1 MQRSSESI
9 GALAGALAKAQIE
22 LDNPEK
28 SLVATIQS
36 PFPRE
41 ADRTFR
47 YASLSSGLDLVR
59 KSLGRHEIATV
70 QTTSIDE
77 TAGLIRLTT
86 VLVHASGEWISSD
99 WPVCPV
105 GETATPHRM
114 GAALT
119 YARRYALFALVG
131 IAGEDDLDAPDLGG
145 APGPKTDKADPETAD
160 SESPAWVHRSPS
172 NGRATVVRAM
182 ATRRRSAT
190 AVAAP
195 VLTADQSV
203 QLRDR
208 LLAELA
214 EVPSADAMAD
224 WAHRSL
230 PAKNTLC
237 VADAQLVETRFREKL
252 AALTEAGSEHRVE
265 PAKAQSEGIQG
276 EAIPSE
282 AIDLREAEIRSDAQ
296 ELSPPAATAVVVR
309 RRGVSIAAKTI
320 RLRDKD
326 HRKFVSTQPCLVCGR
341 IPVDP
346 HHLKFAQPRAMSR
359 KVSDE
364 FTVPVC
370 RMHHRELHT
379 HGDERLWWKRLNIDP
394 LPIALRLW
402 KQSRIESA
410 AIPSNIGRPIPQQ
423 GLPDNTFDRCDPA
436 RVSSTISTDRGTRP

>member
-22 LDNPEK
+22 LNNPEK

-77 TAGLIRLTT
+77 TAGIIRLTT
-86 VLVHASGEWISSD
+86 VLAHASGEWISSD

-105 GETATPHRM
+105 SETAAPQRM

-119 YARRYALFALVG
+119 YARRYALFTLVG
-131 IAGEDDLDAPDLGG
+131 IAGEDDLDAPDLGE
-145 APGPKTDKADPETAD
+145 APKADKADPGKAD
-160 SESPAWVHRSPS
+160 SESPAGVHRSPL
-172 NGRATVVRAM
+172 NGHAPAMRAVK
-182 ATRRRSAT
+182 TRRRGAT
-190 AVAAP
+190 APPVAAP
-195 VLTADQSV
+195 VLAADQSAE
-203 QLRDR
+203 LRDR
-208 LLAELA
+208 LLTELA
-214 EVPSADAMAD
+214 EVPSADAMAG

-237 VADAQLVETRFREKL
+237 VSDAQLVEIRFREKL
-252 AALTEAGSEHRVE
+252 AVV
-265 PAKAQSEGIQG
+265 SEGGSDDQVERTETLS
-276 EAIPSE
+276 EAIPNE
-282 AIDLREAEIRSDAQ
+282 AIVPAEAEIRSGTRDRN
-296 ELSPPAATAVVVR
+296 PHAAGATIR
-309 RRGVSIAAKTI
+309 RRGVFIPAKAI

-341 IPVDP
+341 RPVDP
-346 HHLKFAQPRAMSR
+346 HHLRFAQPRAMSR

-379 HGDERLWWKRLNIDP
+379 HGDERLWWKTLNIDP
-394 LPIALRLW
+394 LPIASRLW
-402 KQSRIESA
+402 NQSRTESA
-410 AIPSNIGRPIPQQ
+410 AIPSNIGLPIPQQ
-423 GLPDNTFDRCDPA
+423 GLPDNTVDRRD
-436 RVSSTISTDRGTRP
+436 VSTTTSTDGGTRP

>member
-22 LDNPEK
+22 LNNPEK

-77 TAGLIRLTT
+77 TAGIIRLTT
-86 VLVHASGEWISSD
+86 VLAHSSGEWISSD

-105 GETATPHRM
+105 SETAAPQRM

-119 YARRYALFALVG
+119 YARRYALFTLVG

-145 APGPKTDKADPETAD
+145 APKADPGKAD
-160 SESPAWVHRSPS
+160 IESPTDRSGLNAHTPAM
-172 NGRATVVRAM
+172 RAAT
-182 ATRRRSAT
+182 TRRRCAT
-190 AVAAP
+190 APPVAAP
-195 VLTADQSV
+195 VLAADQSAK
-203 QLRDR
+203 LRDR
-208 LLAELA
+208 LLTELA
-214 EVPSADAMAD
+214 EVPSADAMSG

-237 VADAQLVETRFREKL
+237 VTDAQLVETLFREKL
-252 AALTEAGSEHRVE
+252 AVVSEGGSDDQVE
-265 PAKAQSEGIQG
+265 PTEILG
-276 EAIPSE
+276 EAIPNE
-282 AIDLREAEIRSDAQ
+282 AIVPREAEIRSGSRDRN
-296 ELSPPAATAVVVR
+296 PHAAVSSIK
-309 RRGVSIAAKTI
+309 RRGVPISAKTI

-341 IPVDP
+341 KPVDP
-346 HHLKFAQPRAMSR
+346 HHLRFAQPRAMSR

-379 HGDERLWWKRLNIDP
+379 HGDERLWWKTLNIDP

-402 KQSRIESA
+402 NQSRNESA
-410 AIPSNIGRPIPQQ
+410 TASNIGVPIPQQ
-423 GLPDNTFDRCDPA
+423 SLPDNTVDRSDLA
-436 RVSSTISTDRGTRP
+436 HVSTTTSTDGGTRP